1 MPRCQNFN
9 YEFSSRETIL
19 IIVGGVYLSVMYIN
33 PHSGVTALS
42 ETILQL
48 SGSRGSFALGFSY
61 SELASFV
68 MRLFPELIFE
78 LYAGIMLYRHFCTA
92 SIYIFSRYP
101 HRVRWYIR
109 EACQLGGLV
118 CIFNMLLLVV
128 TILTTASRYRLQID
142 SAGIVLMTYH
152 FLIHS
157 LWVYLMTLLV
167 NLLAIYFGS
176 STAYAFVISAQI
188 VCIVLLNLMDL
199 LVKHYGG
206 KLSYENVIIWDPIAH
221 LVLGWHSSNMEIVNQ
236 VLTSSYMQVDLKCS
250 LIIFLLFG
258 MITTFVGGV
267 IIKEYDLLVTDLET
281 EVS

>member
-1 MPRCQNFN
+1 
-9 YEFSSRETIL
+9 
-19 IIVGGVYLSVMYIN
+19 
-33 PHSGVTALS
+33 
-42 ETILQL
+42 
-48 SGSRGSFALGFSY
+48 
-61 SELASFV
+61 
-68 MRLFPELIFE
+68 
-78 LYAGIMLYRHFCTA
+78 
-92 SIYIFSRYP
+92 
-101 HRVRWYIR
+101 
-109 EACQLGGLV
+109 
-118 CIFNMLLLVV
+118 MLLLVV